1 MLDERSFV
9 GGGLKRGRGTE
20 GFISGAKQG
29 SERAT
34 KVFHPQLNNWGEN
47 SNVPTTEG
55 EIARSKS
62 SSLL

>member
-1 MLDERSFV
+1 MKEVLLVADS
-9 GGGLKRGRGTE
+9 RGRRGTE
-20 GFISGAKQG
+20 GFIFGAKQG